1 MKTGNMK
8 LAFAHLGL
16 AVILVPALFLNACKK
31 EKSDATLAKD
41 FRNMDSFLRSDS
53 YQYDSMNFCIAKIA
67 GNFVHWQKKELSLD
81 ERKATVE
88 YRWNS
93 DSSLTMLNAHKI
105 FDKGFNREVIMHA
118 GDSILFIHRF
128 STEPLGLETRERYT
142 FLEEIFYMTV
152 TGTIKHLAR
161 ISYRQDDLRD
171 TIAFR
176 KKPFADL
183 NDNISHYYSLEL
195 NHSQHIL
202 TLN

>member
-1 MKTGNMK
+1 MNKK
-8 LAFAHLGL
+8 ALQHLTFYM
-16 AVILVPALFLNACKK
+16 ALVSALLLNSCKK
-31 EKSDATLAKD
+31 VKSDATLAND
-41 FRNMDSFLRSDS
+41 FRKMDSFLRRDS
-53 YQYDSMNFCIAKIA
+53 YRYDSMNFYLGKI
-67 GNFVHWQKKELSLD
+67 GENFVHWQKKELTFE

-93 DSSLTMLNAHKI
+93 DSSLTMLNAHKV
-105 FDKGFNREVIMHA
+105 FDKGFNRELIIHA

-128 STEPLGLETRERYT
+128 STEPLGRESRERYT
-142 FLEEIFYMTV
+142 FLEEVFYLTV

-161 ISYRQDDLRD
+161 ISYRQADLRD

-183 NDNISHYYSLEL
+183 NDKISHYYSLEL
-195 NHSQHIL
+195 NHSQHVL